1 MKKMVV
7 GLALAMTAFTAAAE
21 VQAADG
27 ILPENVYVAASA
39 GFTTGNDIA
48 KSSIVSKVRNWK
60 QDKGFNGT
68 LAVGYRWDDFRFEL
82 EGFYG
87 KLVEVKG
94 TVPATVSVPWGYRL
108 PGQVTMMSAM
118 VGAYYDWHV
127 TDIYQPYVGLGL
139 GAAHVRN
146 KSATLLVDTGT
157 SPAGF
162 LEAGLNMRL
171 ADGVSVAPAYRYMG
185 VRGDDHPDLA
195 THIVKLGLRVSF

>member
-1 MKKMVV
+1 MKKMLA
-7 GLALAMTAFTAAAE
+7 GLAMAMTAFTAVGAAH
-21 VQAADG
+21 AADSV
-27 ILPENVYVAASA
+27 LPDNVYVAASA
-39 GFTTGNDIA
+39 GMNTGNDIA
-48 KSSIVSKVRNWK
+48 KSSIVSKIRDWK
-60 QDKGFNGT
+60 RDKGFNGS
-68 LAVGYRWDDFRFEL
+68 LALGYRWDDFRFEL

-87 KLVEVKG
+87 QLLDVKG
-94 TVPATVSVPWGYRL
+94 TVPASVTVPAGYRL
-108 PGQVTMMSAM
+108 PGKVTMMTAT

-146 KSATLLVDTGT
+146 KSNALLVDTGT

-171 ADGVSVAPAYRYMG
+171 ADGVTVAPAYRYLC

-195 THIVKLGLRVSF
+195 THIVKVGLRVSF